1 MVFIVVIS
9 SVLLAVCTSLKPIYL
24 QNAIDAVDVGADGA
38 LTMFLCYVASIL
50 GILLFETARQLST
63 GKYRNSRLFSLK
75 RKVMAHIVY
84 MPPRKFREEQGQN
97 YVTTLNNE
105 IEMLVDS
112 YYVTRLELA
121 YSILVL
127 ITCVIALLYINGY
140 LAMIII
146 VSTVCPIV
154 ASAVQGKALEKL
166 NVMIGNLIHGY
177 PTIKVNHIEREYLQT
192 LEQDNEKAAHA
203 EFAKA
208 KTKIR
213 VNMIIGLLSYIG
225 EAVMVGFSIYEIS
238 KGRLS
243 VGALVGALQLSEMLV
258 IPTNS
263 ISYQIPEMRSV
274 TGIRQKI
281 RQLLSVP
288 DSAAAS
294 SAAPTIEYMELDDVS
309 FRHEE
314 KVILSHANYRFEAG
328 KKYLILGENGS
339 GKSTLFKLLTG
350 LETEYEG
357 RISVNGTDIRRLW
370 PALYDQIG
378 VVLQD
383 AFIFDD
389 TFLQNVTL
397 YRPALRERAVS
408 AMHSLGMDAFLA
420 SHDLDQVFQNTTGN
434 LSGGERQKLA
444 LARVLTENKRV
455 IFLDEATANMDKGSS
470 QKILSQL
477 LRTDGLTVISIE
489 HKVSPEILP
498 LYDTILELKDAHLE
512 ERA

>member
-1 MVFIVVIS
+1 
-9 SVLLAVCTSLKPIYL
+9 
-24 QNAIDAVDVGADGA
+24 
-38 LTMFLCYVASIL
+38 
-50 GILLFETARQLST
+50 
-63 GKYRNSRLFSLK
+63 
-75 RKVMAHIVY
+75 
-84 MPPRKFREEQGQN
+84 
-97 YVTTLNNE
+97 
-105 IEMLVDS
+105 
-112 YYVTRLELA
+112 
-121 YSILVL
+121 
-127 ITCVIALLYINGY
+127 
-140 LAMIII
+140 
-146 VSTVCPIV
+146 
-154 ASAVQGKALEKL
+154 
-166 NVMIGNLIHGY
+166 
-177 PTIKVNHIEREYLQT
+177 
-192 LEQDNEKAAHA
+192 
-203 EFAKA
+203 
-208 KTKIR
+208 
-213 VNMIIGLLSYIG
+213 
-225 EAVMVGFSIYEIS
+225 
-238 KGRLS
+238 
-243 VGALVGALQLSEMLV
+243 
-258 IPTNS
+258 
-263 ISYQIPEMRSV
+263 MRSV

-281 RQLLSVP
+281 QQLLSVP

-294 SAAPTIEYMELDDVS
+294 SAAPTIEYMELDNVS

-328 KKYLILGENGS
+328 RKYLILGENGS

-357 RISVNGTDIRRLW
+357 CISVNGTDIRQLW

-389 TFLQNVTL
+389 TFLRNVTL

-420 SHDLDQVFQNTTGN
+420 SHDLDQVFQNTKGN

-498 LYDTILELKDAHLE
+498 LYDTILELRDTHLE

>member
-357 RISVNGTDIRRLW
+357 CISVNGTDIRQLW

-420 SHDLDQVFQNTTGN
+420 SHDLDQVFQNTKGN

-455 IFLDEATANMDKGSS
+455 IFLDEATANMDKVSS

-498 LYDTILELKDAHLE
+498 LYDTILELRDTHLE